1 MRVLQAP
8 ANAIGTIG
16 ARSQPIAKAIS
27 NMPQVAFRTKVF
39 PRGTP
44 SPAHRQASRS
54 LRQLT
59 IRAGAS
65 SAPAREVTTSEEVI
79 PGDSS
84 VRLTVTVP
92 SDQCKKMYRRVINH
106 WNNKVAIP
114 GYRKGN
120 APESVLI
127 DQIGGIQ
134 AIYNTVMADLM
145 EEVLESALENTP
157 SSARAISDSERVEQ
171 TREEL
176 EASFDPNKDFTF
188 TVLFDTLPT
197 VLWKTPYNS
206 LTVAVEAASDAARD
220 AATVEAKLRALLK
233 EGAQLRIVADR
244 GLEIGDVAIID
255 TSSSVKSTGEAIP
268 FSERKGMQLDTETAD
283 EAFLPGVAA
292 AMVGM
297 KPGDEREATITLPD
311 SEDITPK
318 QLRGVEALVKI
329 KVSEVFKHDLPEAND
344 AWAAQLMG
352 PGSTLADIKT
362 RLTEN
367 TAAESEDATRQRLAD
382 AFTDAVAA
390 AVEVTIPESL
400 IQEAGQ
406 NQYTNE
412 LNGLM
417 TKGLITYEQAE
428 QLASP
433 QMLASY
439 ISKKKDELVGL
450 QKAALG
456 FADIL
461 EKEGLAPSEADIERE
476 LATALENIAEVQ
488 GKKGGDI
495 NVDSVK
501 EQVTKGLETQAAMD
515 WLVNNCNVTISA
527 PDAAPA
533 PAAAKKAAPKKTAA
547 AKAEA
552 PAADGEAPK
561 KKRGRPKKNPEA

>member
-1 MRVLQAP
+1 LHCPLFPFPQQA
-8 ANAIGTIG
+8 T
-16 ARSQPIAKAIS
+16 
-27 NMPQVAFRTKVF
+27 FRTRVF

-44 SPAHRQASRS
+44 TPALRHASRS

-59 IRAGAS
+59 LRTGAS
-65 SAPAREVTTSEEVI
+65 AAPVGEVTTSEEVI

-92 SDQCKKMYRRVINH
+92 SDQCKKMYRKVFNH
-106 WNNKVAIP
+106 WNNKIEVD

-120 APESVLI
+120 APESLVI
-127 DQIGGIQ
+127 EQVGGIQ
-134 AIYNTVMADLM
+134 AIHNSVMAELM
-145 EEVLESALENTP
+145 EEVLESALERTP

-188 TVLFDTLPT
+188 TVVFDTLPS
-197 VLWKTPYNS
+197 LAWKTPYKS
-206 LTVAVEAASDAARD
+206 LTVAVEAASDDARD
-220 AATVEAKLRALLK
+220 AATVETKLRALLK

-255 TSSSVKSTGEAIP
+255 TVTSVKSTGEAIP
-268 FSERKGMQLDTETAD
+268 FSERKGMKLDTETSD

-311 SEDITPK
+311 SEDISPK
-318 QLRGVEALVKI
+318 QLRGVEALVQI
-329 KVSEVFKHDLPEAND
+329 KVSEVFKYEFPETND

-362 RLTEN
+362 RLAEN

-390 AVEVTIPESL
+390 AVEVTIPDSL

-412 LNGLM
+412 LNGLIS
-417 TKGLITYEQAE
+417 KGLITYEQAE

-488 GKKGGDI
+488 GREGGDI

-515 WLVNNCNVTISA
+515 WLVNNCNVTISS
-527 PDAAPA
+527 PGAAAAA
-533 PAAAKKAAPKKTAA
+533 PAAAKNKKAAPKKTAA

-552 PAADGEAPK
+552 PTADGEAPK